1 MLDATPITLTMT
13 DAWQDHISYGDT
25 VSFRFPVT
33 EPGDTSPLKARPCLI
48 LDIEEKKEVRY
59 ALLAY
64 GTTSR
69 RKANV
74 GYEIHVRTS
83 AACAAA
89 GLDAPT
95 RFVGARR
102 ILVPLSHSGF
112 VIHPGLGAPVLG
124 RLEGDEFE
132 RMNEVRARIFAMA
145 DIRAEQKVRTLRE
158 RTRKPLNAFTVE
170 TRRSSRPRPK
180 PQDARQLDLPLPTMA
195 HPKQS

>member
-1 MLDATPITLTMT
+1 MLDATPITLTKT
-13 DAWQDHISYGDT
+13 EAWQEHISYGDV
-25 VSFRFPVT
+25 VSFRFPVA
-33 EPGDTSPLKARPCLI
+33 EAGDDAPLKARPCLI
-48 LDIEEKKEVRY
+48 LDIEEKKGVRY

-69 RKANV
+69 RKANT

-83 AACAAA
+83 FACAAV

-145 DIRAEQKVRTLRE
+145 DIRAERKVWTLRK
-158 RTRKPLNAFTVE
+158 RTRKFLNTYTVE
-170 TRRSSRPRPK
+170 PRRLSRARPA
-180 PQDARQLDLPLPTMA
+180 PQELRQLDLPLPTVA
-195 HPKQS
+195 QPKRR

>member
-1 MLDATPITLTMT
+1 MLDATPITLTKT
-13 DAWQDHISYGDT
+13 DAWQDHISYGDI
-25 VSFRFPVT
+25 VSFRFPVA
-33 EPGDTSPLKARPCLI
+33 EAGDSTPLKARPCLI
-48 LDIEEKKEVRY
+48 LDIEEKKGVHY

-102 ILVPLSHSGF
+102 IFVPLAHSGF

-124 RLEGDEFE
+124 RLEGEEFE
-132 RMNEVRARIFAMA
+132 RMNEVRARIIAMA
-145 DIRAEQKVRTLRE
+145 DIRADRKVRTLRK

-170 TRRSSRPRPK
+170 TRRPSRQRPA

-195 HPKQS
+195 QPKRN